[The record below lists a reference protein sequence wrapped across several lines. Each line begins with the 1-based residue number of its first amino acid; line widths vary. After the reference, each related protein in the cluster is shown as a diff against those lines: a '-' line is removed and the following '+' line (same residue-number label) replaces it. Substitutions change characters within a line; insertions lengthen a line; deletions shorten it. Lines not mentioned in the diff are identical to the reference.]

1 MSVVLI
7 TGAAGLIG
15 SESALFFAGQ
25 GFDIV
30 GVDNDMRRY
39 FFGDEGST
47 AWRRARLEQT
57 VRGYQHVSADIRD
70 ERAMND
76 VFARYGRE
84 IALVIH
90 TAAQPSHDWAA
101 REPITDFTV
110 NANGTLVAL
119 DMTRRHCPDAAFIFT
134 STNKVYGDTP
144 NRLPLVERDTRWA
157 VEDGHPFAGH
167 GIDETMSIDA
177 TMHSVFGASKVAADV
192 MVQEYGRYFGLK
204 TACFR
209 GGCLTGPGH
218 SGAELHG
225 FLSYLVKCAVTG
237 RPYTVFGYKGK
248 QVRDNIHSFDLV
260 SAFWHFFQAPRA
272 GEVYNIGGGPE
283 SNCSMVEAIA
293 IVERLTGRKMTWSYS
308 DVNRAGDHIWW
319 VSDIRKF
326 ARHYPGWRLTYSLE
340 RTLEEIHGEMAERT
354 GTGIA

>member
-1 MSVVLI
+1 MSVAII
-7 TGAAGLIG
+7 TGAAGLVG
-15 SESALFFAGQ
+15 SEAALFFASK
-25 GFDIV
+25 GFDVV
-30 GVDNDMRRY
+30 GIDNDMRRY
-39 FFGDEGST
+39 FFGEDGST
-47 AWRRARLEQT
+47 AWRRVRLEQT

-70 ERAMND
+70 EASMNA
-76 VFARYGRE
+76 VFAKYGRGV
-84 IALVIH
+84 ALVIH
-90 TAAQPSHDWAA
+90 AAAQPSHDWAA

-119 DMTRRHCPDAAFIFT
+119 EMTRRHCPDAAFIFT

-144 NRLPLVERDTRWA
+144 NRLPLVERETRWA
-157 VEDGHPFAGH
+157 VEPGHPFADH
-167 GIDETMSIDA
+167 GIDESMSIDA

-192 MVQEYGRYFGLK
+192 MVQEYGRYFDMK

-225 FLSYLVKCAVTG
+225 FLSYLMKCAVTG

-260 SAFWHFFQAPRA
+260 NAFWHFFQAPRS
-272 GEVYNIGGGPE
+272 GEVYNIGGGPR
-283 SNCSMVEAIA
+283 SNCSMLEAIA
-293 IVERLTGRKMTWSYS
+293 IAERLTGRPMTWSYS

-319 VSDIRKF
+319 VSDIRRF
-326 ARHYPGWRLTYSLE
+326 AQHYPGWSLTYSLE
-340 RTLEEIHGEMAERT
+340 RTLEEIHNDMTERT
-354 GTGIA
+354 GGR